1 MVGITKIIC
10 LLSLL
15 NFEVYDII
23 QIQLRDTRKEQ
34 RIMKE
39 CFHFTKSRFLKSIL
53 ENGLQPSF
61 GANCSIIG
69 DGKGE
74 KVSYSIGTEEA
85 TKMFKGVYEIY
96 CRMADGR
103 VNEESYD
110 EIGKK
115 AIAELQSS
123 RDFESWEEP
132 GVYLTFNGENING
145 SNMDESKPYDSY
157 TNMTIPPEQLKVCV
171 IKNKETGEIISSKYD
186 VVCFWIAKSNNKES
200 GFYNIEYK
208 DRIKEFQS
216 EKYEMDYM
224 GLDVFC
230 KMYPEKL
237 EEKIATNE
245 THGFDNGKKEGIVPE
260 KLLPK
265 TIEETKSDFALV
277 KIAQLIRKIT
287 NKVKKVFN
295 KDKLNEQSPEN
306 TTTDSYSN
314 NSEYH
319 EDSGFIGKLSSE
331 VKTLEETIAEIGS
344 EGDNKVASKAIIT
357 QDKSEI

>member
-1 MVGITKIIC
+1 
-10 LLSLL
+10 
-15 NFEVYDII
+15 
-23 QIQLRDTRKEQ
+23 
-34 RIMKE
+34 MKE

-61 GANCSIIG
+61 GTNCSIIG

-74 KVSYSIGTEEA
+74 KVSYSIGTEQA

-96 CRMADGR
+96 CRIADGR

-115 AIAELQSS
+115 AIAELQNSKN
-123 RDFESWEEP
+123 FEDWEEP

-157 TNMTIPPEQLKVCV
+157 TNMPIPPEQLKVCV

-186 VVCFWIAKSNNKES
+186 VVCFWIAKSNNKKS

-216 EKYEMDYM
+216 EKYEMDYI

-230 KMYPEKL
+230 EMYPEKL
-237 EEKIATNE
+237 EEKIEANE
-245 THGFDNGKKEGIVPE
+245 VNSFDDGKTGGIVPVD
-260 KLLPK
+260 LLPK
-265 TIEETKSDFALV
+265 TIEDSKEDSKSNFVLAKV
-277 KIAQLIRKIT
+277 ARLIRKIK

-295 KDKLNEQSPEN
+295 KGESVEQNPEN
-306 TTTDSYSN
+306 TTTEAYSN
-314 NSEYH
+314 NSNY
-319 EDSGFIGKLSSE
+319 SGFIGKISSNVKPVEEIGTYGDNE
-331 VKTLEETIAEIGS
+331 VKGEGVETQEI
-344 EGDNKVASKAIIT
+344 
-357 QDKSEI
+357 